1 MVMKV
6 DLERKLLSRKEA
18 AAILGVSR
26 DRVVK
31 LVDAG
36 ELDEVDLGP
45 RSRRITL
52 TSIKVLLGEKEDRQ

>member
-1 MVMKV
+1 MVLKA

-26 DRVVK
+26 DRIVK

-45 RSRRITL
+45 RSRRVTL
-52 TSIKVLLGEKEDRQ
+52 ASIKVLLGEKEDAQ

>member
-1 MVMKV
+1 MVLKA

-18 AAILGVSR
+18 ATILGVSR
-26 DRVVK
+26 DRIVK

-52 TSIKVLLGEKEDRQ
+52 TSIKVLLGEKEDGQ